1 MDIRKKHSMRVLQKR
16 KKRSRLAPKQQQ
28 QIHMTNHRS
37 KRRQQQMKKQKST
50 TAKSHDKSPQPEAAA
65 ATQRKTRVHQKTGES
80 DSNETAAKMDSKD
93 DELKALIVKRK
104 AMDNENKDQLNNSE
118 A

>member
-1 MDIRKKHSMRVLQKR
+1 
-16 KKRSRLAPKQQQ
+16 
-28 QIHMTNHRS
+28 
-37 KRRQQQMKKQKST
+37 MKKQKPQQQNRI
-50 TAKSHDKSPQPEAAA
+50 DKSPQPEAAA
-65 ATQRKTRVHQKTGES
+65 ATQRKTKVHQKTGES

-118 A
+118 ASRKLRT